1 MRKIPHE
8 QLQQTIA
15 FRNTW
20 IRLFTTKRTS
30 FINFFTRGLMIRAV
44 KLSLDW
50 IHGKLGEIYFMMKNI
65 FHLTGQRTAF
75 VRSAVWVWVRELL
88 YLAFVKSWQL
98 DFSIIKRF
106 KTYLRPVWNF
116 LFVWQQV
123 LVHKK
128 DENILT
134 KHQNHIT
141 HKILLEDCCQII
153 KNKYF

>member
-106 KTYLRPVWNF
+106 KTYLKPVWNIF
-116 LFVWQQV
+116 CLAKSFGTQKGW
-123 LVHKK
+123 KY
-128 DENILT
+128 
-134 KHQNHIT
+134 T
-141 HKILLEDCCQII
+141 HKTSKSYNTQNPSGGLLS
-153 KNKYF
+153 NN